1 AKEEEA
7 SEVEKENAEQ
17 KESKSEGPEFEDVSQ
32 KEKKETIKKI
42 LSELKKEANLE

>member
-1 AKEEEA
+1 MLNRKNQNRT
-7 SEVEKENAEQ
+7 S
-17 KESKSEGPEFEDVSQ
+17 PEFEDVSQ